1 MSTIKSVKTYEKYK
15 KKTVCGRERLTYRK
29 VNSKSKKEYLIHK
42 GKYIQLKKY
51 ISLMSAKKKSNRKKV
66 CGFFGMGMLTKLFK
80 RMKARLEDLRL
91 EQL

>member
-42 GKYIQLKKY
+42 GKYIQLKK
-51 ISLMSAKKKSNRKKV
+51 IR
-66 CGFFGMGMLTKLFK
+66 
-80 RMKARLEDLRL
+80 
-91 EQL
+91 